1 MQQLLK
7 AKILSCKVISL
18 THPLELKNL
27 NSKIGAIRKLYQKQ
41 ESEVVGSGS
50 SWEFGVDVP

>member
-41 ESEVVGSGS
+41 EPVVGSGS

>member
-7 AKILSCKVISL
+7 AKMLSCKVISL

-41 ESEVVGSGS
+41 ESVVGSGS

>member
-27 NSKIGAIRKLYQKQ
+27 NSKIGDQKTVSKTRVAAAAGAGL
-41 ESEVVGSGS
+41 ELMY
-50 SWEFGVDVP
+50 PKPN

>member
-27 NSKIGAIRKLYQKQ
+27 NSKIGAMIRKLYQKQ
-41 ESEVVGSGS
+41 ESVVGSGS

>member
-1 MQQLLK
+1 MQQPLK

-41 ESEVVGSGS
+41 ESVVGSGS

>member
-41 ESEVVGSGS
+41 ESVVGSGS